1 MESRRRKG
9 RDDGRD
15 GDGMC
20 RQLNV
25 KKKKKEELR

>member
-9 RDDGRD
+9 SDDGRD

-20 RQLNV
+20 RLLNV
-25 KKKKKEELR
+25 KKKEELS

>member
-15 GDGMC
+15 GDGIC

-25 KKKKKEELR
+25 KKKEELS